1 MESPLNLQT
10 EQPTMSWEDWY
21 VEFMG
26 YVAKAMKIDAPS
38 AQRYVNID
46 KAKEWYDD
54 GFTPYVCFRE
64 NFNI

>member
-1 MESPLNLQT
+1 MKSPVKLQT
-10 EQPTMSWEDWY
+10 ESPTMIWEDWY
-21 VEFMG
+21 VELVSLF
-26 YVAKAMKIDAPS
+26 AEASKIDKVA

-64 NFNI
+64 NF